1 MNYFLSDKDICT
13 EADQVLKV
21 VSCRILPQD
30 GEGSFFDKRPIIPG
44 MEKFEVKKN
53 DKRTLKNQQ

>member
-1 MNYFLSDKDICT
+1 LNYFLSDKDICT

-44 MEKFEVKKN
+44 TFEVEKMAIGH
-53 DKRTLKNQQ
+53 

>member
-1 MNYFLSDKDICT
+1 LNYFLSDKDICT

-44 MEKFEVKKN
+44 TFKVEKMAIGH
-53 DKRTLKNQQ
+53 